1 MSLGHQFFKDRQRA
15 ISRSELRGYE
25 EIESFLKR
33 HELSMDDLIRSELVT
48 CGKSLI
54 SAIMFDYSVTEEG
67 KKYLAESKQHQFIAV
82 RPGQKDALL
91 DCIDGLV

>member
-1 MSLGHQFFKDRQRA
+1 MCLDQRFFEERERA

-25 EIESFLKR
+25 EIESFIER
-33 HELSMDDLIRSELVT
+33 HKLSMDDLIVR
-48 CGKSLI
+48 GLI
-54 SAIMFDYSVTEEG
+54 ESDDMADTATIFCYIVMEEG